1 MQISLVGIGMGSP
14 LGQTLEAREAIAGAD
29 LLIGAKR
36 LLDDIDSAAEK
47 RCALAVTE
55 IVELISQSQ
64 AQRVCVV
71 CSGDTGFYS
80 LATALREAL
89 RPRPVTTI
97 CGLTTVQVLAAR
109 LGRPWQDA
117 ALISA
122 HGRDCNV
129 LGEVLAHEETF
140 FLTGGAI
147 TPASIIETL
156 CEAGLP
162 DAELAIGER
171 LSYPEERVIQGTA
184 KALRGQSFDSLSAV
198 WVRCPLPSR
207 YPYCTGGIDD
217 EAFLRG
223 STPMTKQEVRA
234 AVLAKLRV
242 RPGETLYDV
251 GAGTGSVSVELALA
265 SPYNRVYA
273 IETELDAYGL
283 ICRNRLHFGAYNLT
297 SVHGRA
303 PEALAPLPAPDA
315 VFIGGSKGAL
325 GEILDAV
332 LEKSPAAR
340 IVVSAIAMETV
351 AEAFSLC
358 KKRLTNLQVTQL
370 SVSRTQAVGGYQM
383 LKAQNP
389 IFLFS
394 GEGAGR

>member
-14 LGQTLEAREAIAGAD
+14 LGQTLEVREAIADAD
-29 LLIGAKR
+29 LLIGANR

-47 RCALAVTE
+47 RCALAVSE
-55 IVELISQSQ
+55 IVALISQSR
-64 AQRVCVV
+64 ASRVCVV

-89 RPRPVTTI
+89 HPRPVTTL
-97 CGLTTVQVLAAR
+97 CGITTVQYLAAR
-109 LGRPWQDA
+109 LGRPWQNT

-122 HGRDCNV
+122 HGRNCNV
-129 LGEVLAHEETF
+129 LGEVMAREESF

-156 CEAGLP
+156 FEAGLN
-162 DAELAIGER
+162 DAEIAIGER

-184 KALRGQSFDSLSAV
+184 EALRGQSFDSLSAV

-223 STPMTKQEVRA
+223 GTPMTKQEVRA
-234 AVLAKLRV
+234 AALAKLRI
-242 RPGETLYDV
+242 RPGETVYDV
-251 GAGTGSVSVELALA
+251 GAGTGSVSVEMALA

-273 IETELDAYGL
+273 IETEQDAYEL
-283 ICRNRLHFGAYNLT
+283 ICRNRLYFGAYNL
-297 SVHGRA
+297 SPIHGRA
-303 PEALAPLPAPDA
+303 PGALLPLPQPDA
-315 VFIGGSKGAL
+315 VFIGGSKGEM
-325 GEILDAV
+325 GEILNAV
-332 LEKSPAAR
+332 LEKNPAVR

-351 AEAFSLC
+351 TEAFSLC

-394 GEGAGR
+394 GEGAGV

>member
-1 MQISLVGIGMGSP
+1 MQISLVGIGMGHP
-14 LGQTLEAREAIAGAD
+14 AGQTLEAREAIASAD

-36 LLDDIDSAAEK
+36 LLDGLDSAAEK
-47 RCALAVTE
+47 RCALAVSE
-55 IVELISQSQ
+55 IVALIEKSL

-89 RPRPVTTI
+89 CPRPVTSI
-97 CGLTTVQVLAAR
+97 CGITTVQYLAAR
-109 LGRPWQDA
+109 LGRTWQNT

-129 LGEVLAHEETF
+129 LGEVLAHGESF
-140 FLTGGAI
+140 FLTGGTI

-156 CEAGLP
+156 CQAGLYE
-162 DAELAIGER
+162 AEITVGER

-184 KALRGQSFDSLSAV
+184 EALRDQSFDSLSAV
-198 WVRCPLPSR
+198 WVRCPLPR
-207 YPYCTGGIDD
+207 YPYCASGIED

-223 STPMTKQEVRA
+223 GTPMTKQEVRTA
-234 AVLAKLRV
+234 ALAKLRI
-242 RPGETLYDV
+242 RPGETLYDI
-251 GAGTGSVSVELALA
+251 GAGTGSVAVEIALS
-265 SPYNRVYA
+265 SPYNNVYA
-273 IETELDAYGL
+273 IEAEQDAYEL

-297 SVHGRA
+297 PIHGRA
-303 PEALAPLPAPDA
+303 PEALTPLPPPDA
-315 VFIGGSKGAL
+315 VFIGGSKGEM
-325 GEILDAV
+325 GNILNAV
-332 LEKSPAAR
+332 LEKNPTAR
-340 IVVSAIAMETV
+340 VVVSAIAMETV

-358 KKRLTNLQVTQL
+358 KERLTNLQVTQL
-370 SVSRTQAVGGYQM
+370 SVSRSQAVGEYQM

-394 GEGAGR
+394 GEGAGI